1 MKIGVLSMY
10 KEKEITGINKVT
22 MGLMEEL
29 LKLDRENDYVFLG
42 KTDWLPLDMEH
53 IPVLPDAGGSVLLNY
68 AMLAHPLDI
77 VHSHYRP
84 FELSRGN
91 PCAKI
96 LTIHDLIPLIYP
108 QWYGSQFEYFDVSI
122 RRCAKE
128 ADKIIAVSECTKQD
142 IIEYYDIMP
151 EKIDVVYNGLSPTK
165 LFADDAEGQSVPE
178 LENTDFI
185 FSVSGLGPHKNQA
198 GLAEA
203 FLLYKKRHPESKV
216 KLVLTGPVRKYEVVR
231 EILAKNAKVAENV
244 VFTGFVSDAQLIWL
258 YRKALAFIYVSYYE
272 GFGLPILEALS
283 VGKAVICA
291 NAASMPEVG
300 GDAVAYC
307 DPHEVETIEAAIDR
321 VVSDESYK
329 KSLEERA
336 AEQASRF
343 SYKKAAGEMMQ
354 IYESFR
360 NGY

>member
-1 MKIGVLSMY
+1 MNIGVLSLY
-10 KEKEITGINKVT
+10 KEREITGINKVT
-22 MGLMEEL
+22 MGIMEEL
-29 LKLDRENDYVFLG
+29 LELDQENSYVFLG
-42 KTDWLPLDMEH
+42 KTDWLPLDMDY
-53 IPVLPDAGGSVLLNY
+53 IPVLPDAGGSILLNY

-84 FELSRGN
+84 FELSKGI

-108 QWYGSQFEYFDVSI
+108 EWYGSQFAYFDVAI
-122 RRCAKE
+122 RKCAKE
-128 ADKIIAVSECTKQD
+128 ADKIIAVSECTKRD
-142 IIEYYDIMP
+142 ITEYYGIAPD
-151 EKIDVVYNGLSPTK
+151 KIEVVYNGLSPVR
-165 LFADDAEGQSVPE
+165 LFADDAGEESVPE

-185 FSVSGLGPHKNQA
+185 FSVSGLGPHKNQS

-203 FLLYKKRHPESKV
+203 FLLYKKRHSESNV

-231 EILAKNAKVAENV
+231 EILEKNGDAAENV

-258 YRKALAFIYVSYYE
+258 YRRAMAFIYVSFYE

-291 NAASMPEVG
+291 DAASMPEVG

-307 DPHEVETIEAAIDR
+307 NPYEVESIEAAIDK
-321 VVSDESYK
+321 VVSDTAYRR
-329 KSLEERA
+329 SLEEKARGQA
-336 AEQASRF
+336 AAF
-343 SYKKAAGEMMQ
+343 SYRKAAGELMK
-354 IYESFR
+354 IYGTFR
-360 NGY
+360 K

>member
-1 MKIGVLSMY
+1 MKIGILSLY
-10 KEKEITGINKVT
+10 KEREITGINKVT

-29 LKLDRENDYVFLG
+29 LKRNQGNEYVFLG
-42 KTDWLPLDMEH
+42 KTDWLPLSMDY
-53 IPVLPDAGGSVLLNY
+53 IPVLPDAGGSIQLNY
-68 AMLAHPLDI
+68 ACMAHPLDI

-84 FELSRGN
+84 FELSKGI

-108 QWYGSQFEYFDVSI
+108 EWYGNQFEYYDVSI

-128 ADKIIAVSECTKQD
+128 ADKIIAVSECTKRD
-142 IIEYYDIMP
+142 VVERYGIAPDKIE
-151 EKIDVVYNGLSPTK
+151 VVYNGLSPKK
-165 LFADDAEGQSVPE
+165 LFADDAASESVPE
-178 LENTDFI
+178 LEGTNFI
-185 FSVSGLGPHKNQA
+185 FSVSGLGPHKNQG

-203 FLLYKKRHPESKV
+203 FLLYKRRHPESDV

-231 EILAKNAKVAENV
+231 EILSRNPDAAEHV
-244 VFTGFVSDAQLIWL
+244 VFTGFVSDEQLIWL
-258 YRKALAFIYVSYYE
+258 YRKAMAFIYVSYYE

-291 NAASMPEVG
+291 DAASMPEVG

-307 DPHEVETIEAAIDR
+307 NPHEVESIEEAIGR
-321 VVSDESYK
+321 VVSDETYRK
-329 KSLEERA
+329 NLESKA
-336 AEQASRF
+336 VGQATRF
-343 SYKKAAGEMMQ
+343 SYQKAAGQMMQ

-360 NGY
+360 R

>member
-1 MKIGVLSMY
+1 MKIGVLSLY
-10 KEKEITGINKVT
+10 KEREITGINKVT

-29 LKLDRENDYVFLG
+29 LKQDQENSYTFLG
-42 KTDWLPLDMEH
+42 KTDWLPLPMDY
-53 IPVLPDAGGSVLLNY
+53 IPVLPDAGSSVQLNY

-84 FELSRGN
+84 FELSKGI

-108 QWYGSQFEYFDVSI
+108 EWYGSQFEYFDVSI

-128 ADKIIAVSECTKQD
+128 ADKIVAVSECTKRD
-142 IIEYYDIMP
+142 IIENYSIAPD
-151 EKIDVVYNGLSPTK
+151 KIEVVYNGLSPAK
-165 LFADDAEGQSVPE
+165 LFADDAEGKSVPE
-178 LENTDFI
+178 LENTNFI
-185 FSVSGLGPHKNQA
+185 FSVSGLGPHKNQG

-203 FLLYKKRHPESKV
+203 FLLYKRKHPESDV

-231 EILAKNAKVAENV
+231 EILEKNKAAAEHV
-244 VFTGFVSDAQLIWL
+244 VFTGFVSDEQLIWL
-258 YRKALAFIYVSYYE
+258 YRKALAFIYVSFYE

-291 NAASMPEVG
+291 DAASMPEVG

-307 DPHEVETIEAAIDR
+307 NPHEVESIEAAIDK
-321 VVSDESYK
+321 VVSDADYRRDLEKKAMGQAAGFSYRK
-329 KSLEERA
+329 A
-336 AEQASRF
+336 AE
-343 SYKKAAGEMMQ
+343 EMMK
-354 IYESFR
+354 IYGTFR
-360 NGY
+360 R

>member
-1 MKIGVLSMY
+1 MNIGVLSLY
-10 KEKEITGINKVT
+10 KEREITGINKVT

-29 LKLDRENDYVFLG
+29 LKCDRDNAYVFLG
-42 KTDWLPLDMEH
+42 KTDWLPLDMDY
-53 IPVLPDAGGSVLLNY
+53 IPLLPDAGSSIQLNC

-84 FELSRGN
+84 FELSKGL

-108 QWYGSQFEYFDVSI
+108 QWYGSQFEYYDSSI
-122 RRCAKE
+122 RKCAKQ
-128 ADKIIAVSECTKQD
+128 ADKIIAVSECTKRD
-142 IIEYYDIMP
+142 VVEYYSISPD
-151 EKIDVVYNGLSPTK
+151 KIEVVYNGLSPTK
-165 LFADDAEGQSVPE
+165 LFADDARGEIVPE

-185 FSVSGLGPHKNQA
+185 FSVSGLGPHKNQG

-203 FLLYKKRHPESKV
+203 FLLYKRRHPESDV

-231 EILAKNAKVAENV
+231 EILSRNKDAAKNVI
-244 VFTGFVSDAQLIWL
+244 FTGFVSDEQLIWL
-258 YRKALAFIYVSYYE
+258 YRNALAFVYVSFYE

-291 NAASMPEVG
+291 DAASMPEVG

-307 DPHEVETIEAAIDR
+307 DPHEVESIETAIDK
-321 VVSDESYK
+321 VVSDVAYRKHLEKRAGEQAAVFSYRK
-329 KSLEERA
+329 A
-336 AEQASRF
+336 AEELMKV
-343 SYKKAAGEMMQ
+343 YGT
-354 IYESFR
+354 FR
-360 NGY
+360 K

>member
-1 MKIGVLSMY
+1 MKIGVLSLY
-10 KEKEITGINKVT
+10 KEREITGINKVT

-29 LKLDRENDYVFLG
+29 LNRDQRNEYVFLG
-42 KTDWLPLDMEH
+42 KTDWLPLDMNY
-53 IPVLPDAGGSVLLNY
+53 IPVLPDAGGSIQLNY

-84 FELSRGN
+84 FELSKGI

-108 QWYGSQFEYFDVSI
+108 DWYGSQFEYFDVSI

-128 ADKIIAVSECTKQD
+128 ADKIIAVSECTKRD
-142 IIEYYDIMP
+142 VTERYGIAPDKIE
-151 EKIDVVYNGLSPTK
+151 VVYNGLSPKK
-165 LFADDAEGQSVPE
+165 LFADDAASESIPE
-178 LENTDFI
+178 LEETNFI
-185 FSVSGLGPHKNQA
+185 FSVSGLGPHKNQG

-203 FLLYKKRHPESKV
+203 FLLYKRRHPESDV

-231 EILAKNAKVAENV
+231 EILSRNQDAAEHV
-244 VFTGFVSDAQLIWL
+244 VFTGFVSDEQLIWL

-291 NAASMPEVG
+291 DAASMPEVG

-307 DPHEVETIEAAIDR
+307 NPHEVESIEAAIDR
-321 VVSDESYK
+321 VVSDETYRNG
-329 KSLEERA
+329 LESKAMGQA
-336 AEQASRF
+336 ARF
-343 SYKKAAGEMMQ
+343 SYQKAAVEMMR

-360 NGY
+360 R

>member
-1 MKIGVLSMY
+1 MKIGVLSLY
-10 KEKEITGINKVT
+10 KEREITGINKVT

-29 LKLDRENDYVFLG
+29 LKSDQRNEYVFLG
-42 KTDWLPLDMEH
+42 KTDWLPLPMDY
-53 IPVLPDAGGSVLLNY
+53 IPVLPDAGGSIQLNY

-84 FELSRGN
+84 FELSKGI

-108 QWYGSQFEYFDVSI
+108 EWYGSQFEYFDVSI

-128 ADKIIAVSECTKQD
+128 ADKIIAVSECTKRD
-142 IIEYYDIMP
+142 IVERYGIAPNKIE
-151 EKIDVVYNGLSPTK
+151 VVYNGLSPKK
-165 LFADDAEGQSVPE
+165 LFADDAASESVPE
-178 LENTDFI
+178 LEGTNFI
-185 FSVSGLGPHKNQA
+185 FSVSGLGPHKNQG

-203 FLLYKKRHPESKV
+203 FLLYKRRHPESDV

-231 EILAKNAKVAENV
+231 EILSRNQDAAEHV
-244 VFTGFVSDAQLIWL
+244 VFTGFVSDEQLIWL
-258 YRKALAFIYVSYYE
+258 YRKAMAFIYVSYYE

-291 NAASMPEVG
+291 DAASMPEVG

-307 DPHEVETIEAAIDR
+307 DPHEVESIEAAIDR
-321 VVSDESYK
+321 VVSDEDYRK
-329 KSLEERA
+329 NLESKAVGQA
-336 AEQASRF
+336 ARF
-343 SYKKAAGEMMQ
+343 SYQKAADEMMR
-354 IYESFR
+354 IYACL
-360 NGY
+360 

>member
-1 MKIGVLSMY
+1 MKIGVLSLY
-10 KEKEITGINKVT
+10 KEREITGINKVT

-29 LKLDRENDYVFLG
+29 LRADQGNEYVFLG
-42 KTDWLPLDMEH
+42 KTDWLPLEMDY
-53 IPVLPDAGGSVLLNY
+53 IPVLPDGGGSMQLNY
-68 AMLAHPLDI
+68 ACLAHPLDI

-84 FELSRGN
+84 FELSQGI

-108 QWYGSQFEYFDVSI
+108 EWYGSQFEYFDVSI

-128 ADKIIAVSECTKQD
+128 ADKVIAVSECTKRD
-142 IIEYYDIMP
+142 IVEHYGIAPDKIE
-151 EKIDVVYNGLSPTK
+151 VVYNGLSPTK
-165 LFADDAEGQSVPE
+165 LFADDAVGESVPE
-178 LENTDFI
+178 LEGTNFI
-185 FSVSGLGPHKNQA
+185 FSVSGLGPHKNQG

-203 FLLYKKRHPESKV
+203 FLLYKKRHPDSDI

-231 EILAKNAKVAENV
+231 EILIRNPDAAEHV
-244 VFTGFVSDAQLIWL
+244 VFTGFVSDEQLIWL

-307 DPHEVETIEAAIDR
+307 NPHEIESIEAAIDR
-321 VVSDESYK
+321 VVSDENYRHG
-329 KSLEERA
+329 LESKAEKQA
-336 AEQASRF
+336 ARF
-343 SYKKAAGEMMQ
+343 SYQKAAGEMMR

-360 NGY
+360 R